1 MPPYR
6 WLFFDADDTLFDYD
20 LAEAAALRRTFAD
33 SALPFDEAYGPL
45 YQRINS
51 AIWRRFEARLITSE
65 TLRVER
71 WSALFAEA
79 GITADAAAF
88 SECYLGNLAQCT
100 DLTRDALE
108 VVQALAPRYQ
118 LAIITNGLKQVQRPR
133 LARSAV
139 GPYFSV
145 LAISEEIGAAK
156 PDPRFFDAAF
166 ALAGQPARSEVLVIG
181 DSLTSD
187 IRGGLNYGLDTCWYN
202 HKGLPADPT
211 CPSRYEIAHLKEL
224 LVLL

>member
-1 MPPYR
+1 MPSYR

-20 LAEAAALRRTFAD
+20 LAEATALRRTFAD
-33 SALPFDEAYGPL
+33 STLPFDEAYAPL

-51 AIWRRFEARLITSE
+51 AIWRRFEAGLITSAA
-65 TLRVER
+65 LRVQR
-71 WSALFAEA
+71 WTDLFAEA
-79 GITADAAAF
+79 GIQADPAAF
-88 SECYLGNLAQCT
+88 SERYLGNLSQCA
-100 DLTRDALE
+100 DLTPDALA

-118 LAIITNGLKQVQRPR
+118 MAIITNGLKQVQRPR

-139 GPYFSV
+139 APYFPV

-187 IRGGLNYGLDTCWYN
+187 IRGGLNYGLDTCWFN
-202 HKGLPADPT
+202 RKHLPADPA
-211 CPSRYEIAHLKEL
+211 CPSRYQVAELKDL
-224 LVLL
+224 LNLL